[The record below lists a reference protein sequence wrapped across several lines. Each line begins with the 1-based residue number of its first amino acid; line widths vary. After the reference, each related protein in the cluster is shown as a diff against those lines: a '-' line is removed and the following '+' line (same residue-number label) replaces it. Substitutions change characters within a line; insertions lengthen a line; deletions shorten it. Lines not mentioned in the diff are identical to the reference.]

1 MHMLSR
7 GIQFQCLTLSI
18 PRGIFLTL
26 SWELLTTSGIH
37 RFRNQEIKNQII
49 KNQILWRFDLSLK
62 GQKASDDHEGL
73 GALIN

>member
-7 GIQFQCLTLSI
+7 DIQFQCLTLSI

-37 RFRNQEIKNQII
+37 RFRNQEIKNQI
-49 KNQILWRFDLSLK
+49 LWRFDLSLK
-62 GQKASDDHEGL
+62 GQKASDDHKGL